1 LTGLERSGR
10 MCEFCGDDRCTLTK
24 QQVLEHG
31 PILENN
37 ACGIMRLETEETPQ
51 TYCFEGIPAY
61 YSFSALIP
69 NGDEE
74 SSPHDYARYVFDE
87 DSGLGGVWEEYEINN
102 PLMYQTEQE
111 FLKKNEAGRAK

>member
-1 LTGLERSGR
+1 

-51 TYCFEGIPAY
+51 TYCFEGIPAF
-61 YSFSALIP
+61 YSLSALIP
-69 NGDEE
+69 DEDEE
-74 SSPHDYARYVFDE
+74 SPHAYMRFMFDE
-87 DSGLGGVWEEYEINN
+87 DTGCGGDWECYDVKN
-102 PLMYQTEQE
+102 PFIYQTEQE
-111 FLKKNEAGRAK
+111 FLKKIEAGRVK